1 MITISSTEF
10 SRHEDHSWSQT
21 FQIQPLEIGQGITIG
36 NSLRRVLI
44 NDITGYGITAVR
56 INGIS
61 SEFDTVPFLR
71 DDTVEIL
78 GNLKQIIFQETF
90 HIRQNSVQKL
100 EGFFHVEGPCIVTAG
115 MLKLPKN
122 SMRLLNPEQYI
133 CTIVTSE
140 EFFCEVDIELGKG
153 YRIVDEIQDLQA
165 YQPFY
170 PSKPTSL
177 LIDTAFTPIKRLY
190 FTIKVIND
198 IDGNLKECL
207 YLSIVTRGNKSPGR
221 CMYEGFK
228 YLIDLFY
235 PFLDFGNLLL
245 KSSTFAQEV
254 LKEQT
259 KKEPT
264 LKEKRDESIKRTIE
278 KLKQKQ
284 KKKNTSNKK
293 NEKNEKIEET
303 EKIEKIQEKKKKKS

>member
-10 SRHEDHSWSQT
+10 SRHDDHSWSQT

-44 NDITGYGITAVR
+44 NDMTGYGITAVR
-56 INGIS
+56 INGIR
-61 SEFDTVPFLR
+61 SEFDTVNFLR
-71 DDTVEIL
+71 DDTIEIL
-78 GNLKQIIFQETF
+78 GNLKQIIFQESF
-90 HIRQNSVQKL
+90 HLRQNSVQKL

-122 SMRLLNPEQYI
+122 SIRLLNPEQYI

-153 YRIVDEIQDLQA
+153 YRTIDEIEDLKA

-198 IDGNLKECL
+198 IHGNLKECL
-207 YLSIVTRGNKSPGR
+207 YLSIVTKGNKSPSR

-235 PFLDFGNLLL
+235 PFLDFSNLLL
-245 KSSTFAQEV
+245 KSSTFAQKSLEI
-254 LKEQT
+254 ET
-259 KKEPT
+259 KKESSLEEKRNESIKKT
-264 LKEKRDESIKRTIE
+264 VEKLKEKR
-278 KLKQKQ
+278 
-284 KKKNTSNKK
+284 KKKKDS
-293 NEKNEKIEET
+293 NEKIEE
-303 EKIEKIQEKKKKKS
+303 KKKKS

>member
-1 MITISSTEF
+1 MITINSTEF
-10 SRHEDHSWSQT
+10 SRHNDHSWSQT
-21 FQIQPLEIGQGITIG
+21 FQIQPLEIGQGVTIG

-44 NDITGYGITAVR
+44 NDMTGYGITAVR
-56 INGIS
+56 INGIG
-61 SEFDTVPFLR
+61 SEFETVNFLR
-71 DDTVEIL
+71 DETIEIL
-78 GNLKQIIFQETF
+78 GNLKQIIFQESF
-90 HIRQNSVQKL
+90 HVRENSVQKL

-122 SMRLLNPEQYI
+122 SIRLLNPEQYI

-153 YRIVDEIQDLQA
+153 YRTIEEIKDLKT

-170 PSKPTSL
+170 PTKPTSL
-177 LIDTAFTPIKRLY
+177 LIDTAFTPIKRIY

-207 YLSIVTRGNKSPGR
+207 YLTIVTKGNKSPSR

-235 PFLDFGNLLL
+235 PFLDFSNLLL
-245 KSSTFAQEV
+245 KSSTFAQKSLEI
-254 LKEQT
+254 E
-259 KKEPT
+259 KKEET
-264 LKEKRDESIKRTIE
+264 NLNEKS
-278 KLKQKQ
+278 KQKEII
-284 KKKNTSNKK
+284 KKVV
-293 NEKNEKIEET
+293 EKT
-303 EKIEKIQEKKKKKS
+303 KKKKKYSTEEDEEKS